1 MRSAMAKWLEYGP
14 TGGLAGWRRGFAIAA
29 VAAVF
34 LAVSGAFGM
43 GQLSLLERLAYWG
56 GTLAAGTVWGGLASR
71 FVFPRS
77 DAAGGVWLC
86 TLLYALVIAGPI
98 TLLVF
103 VVNRH
108 LLHAP
113 TPLRALISLFVSVA
127 LVTLVMT
134 AVNTVCAVLALS
146 IWQVAVTLDADGF
159 EWQPALAGVLYALC
173 GSYLLGAFAGLLL
186 ERLSRQI
193 RGTGLATLQLA
204 LVVIAAMLAAQFTV
218 SPLLSLLVAGM
229 VARARMGHRLQ
240 VEPQLGSGGAA
251 LTLLL
256 LLTLGLLSTLDG
268 LLGLWPLVAAIIG
281 ARLLAKV
288 GTVLLLARPSGLGW
302 RQSLGLGLALQPA
315 SSLPLLLTSA
325 TLGWPAHLPAPPAEA
340 MQALLIALT
349 LLQLSGPVWLQLG
362 LRGVARESDARPD

>member
-77 DAAGGVWLC
+77 DAAGGVWLR

-134 AVNTVCAVLALS
+134 AVNVLA
-146 IWQVAVTLDADGF
+146 ARGR
-159 EWQPALAGVLYALC
+159 ALAQAPQ
-173 GSYLLGAFAGLLL
+173 APAPPRFL
-186 ERLSRQI
+186 ERL
-193 RGTGLATLQLA
+193 
-204 LVVIAAMLAAQFTV
+204 
-218 SPLLSLLVAGM
+218 
-229 VARARMGHRLQ
+229 
-240 VEPQLGSGGAA
+240 
-251 LTLLL
+251 
-256 LLTLGLLSTLDG
+256 
-268 LLGLWPLVAAIIG
+268 
-281 ARLLAKV
+281 
-288 GTVLLLARPSGLGW
+288 
-302 RQSLGLGLALQPA
+302 
-315 SSLPLLLTSA
+315 
-325 TLGWPAHLPAPPAEA
+325 PPK
-340 MQALLIALT
+340 
-349 LLQLSGPVWLQLG
+349 
-362 LRGVARESDARPD
+362 LRGAEIWAVESEDHYLRLHTSQGQDLILMRLADAVAELEGIEGAQVHRSWWVAREAIAESRRGDGRATLTLKDGSEVPVSRTYAKLLRERGWI